1 MTSVERHRA
10 THALRSVRAVS
21 IGAMRVLRAIWS
33 GSLAAAVLLGCA
45 DDDGAIRLVGIV
57 ERTLIEV
64 SAPVS
69 ETIVAVHVARGDPV
83 KAGDALVHLDPILA
97 EVEVTRA
104 DAALA
109 AARSGVAVAR
119 HDRKRAL
126 ELRAGRATSEQA
138 LERAELAHE
147 EAVARE
153 REARARLAAA
163 QKRRNDV
170 ILTAPV
176 DGVVDQLPFDL
187 GERVPAGA
195 VLAVLLADGAP
206 WVRVWL
212 PETSFVHVAPGTP
225 AEVRI
230 DGIEGPLRGRVL
242 DVARE
247 PEFTPHY
254 ALTERDRVHL
264 VYETRVEIVDSPA
277 ELRPGVPADVV
288 IGTASSGAP
297 EEQPAP

>member
-1 MTSVERHRA
+1 MQGLTTGWRLRVCAIAAIVLVGCER
-10 THALRSVRAVS
+10 
-21 IGAMRVLRAIWS
+21 
-33 GSLAAAVLLGCA
+33 
-45 DDDGAIRLVGIV
+45 DDDAIRLVGIV

-64 SAPVS
+64 AAPVS
-69 ETIVAVHVARGDPV
+69 ETIVAVHVTRGTRVEAGDP
-83 KAGDALVHLDPILA
+83 LVHLDPILA
-97 EVEVTRA
+97 EIEVTRA
-104 DAALA
+104 EAALA

-119 HDRKRAL
+119 HERERAR
-126 ELRAGRATSEQA
+126 ELRAGRATSQQA

-163 QKRRNDV
+163 QKRRSDV
-170 ILTAPV
+170 ILSAPV
-176 DGVVDQLPFDL
+176 DGVVDQIPFDL
-187 GERVPAGA
+187 GERVPAGS
-195 VLAVLLADGAP
+195 VLAVLSADGAP

-212 PETSFVHVAPGTP
+212 PETSFVHVVPGTA

-230 DGIEGPLRGRVL
+230 DGIDGTFRGRVL

-264 VYETRVEIVDSPA
+264 VYETRVEIVDAPE
-277 ELRPGVPADVV
+277 ELRPGVPAEVV
-288 IGTASSGAP
+288 ITTASGA
-297 EEQPAP
+297 ETGERSAR

>member
-1 MTSVERHRA
+1 MTSVERRRA
-10 THALRSVRAVS
+10 TQDRGVRAGS
-21 IGAMRVLRAIWS
+21 IGAMRVLRAMWS
-33 GSLAAAVLLGCA
+33 GSLAAAILLGCA

-109 AARSGVAVAR
+109 AARSGVAVAG
-119 HDRKRAL
+119 HDRQRAL

-153 REARARLAAA
+153 REARAQLAAA

-212 PETSFVHVAPGTP
+212 PEASFVHVAPGTP

-264 VYETRVEIVDSPA
+264 VYETRVEIVDGPA
-277 ELRPGVPADVV
+277 ELRPGVPADVM

>member
-1 MTSVERHRA
+1 MRMRGATRGASVGSRLLICGIA
-10 THALRSVRAVS
+10 A
-21 IGAMRVLRAIWS
+21 
-33 GSLAAAVLLGCA
+33 GSLAGCA
-45 DDDGAIRLVGIV
+45 DDDGMLRLVGIL
-57 ERTLIEV
+57 ERTLVEV

-69 ETIVAVHVARGDPV
+69 ETIVAVHVERGDTV
-83 KAGDALVHLDPILA
+83 KPGDVLVHLDPLLA

-104 DAALA
+104 EASLA
-109 AARSGVAVAR
+109 AARSAVAVAK
-119 HDRKRAL
+119 HDRERAR
-126 ELRAGRATSEQA
+126 ELRAGRVTSEQA
-138 LERAELAHE
+138 VERADLAHE

-163 QKRRNDV
+163 QKRRSDM

-176 DGVVDQLPFDL
+176 AGVVDQLPFDV

-212 PETSFVHVAPGTP
+212 PETSFVHVVPGTP
-225 AEVRI
+225 AEVHI

-264 VYETRVEIVDSPA
+264 VYEARVQVLDA
-277 ELRPGVPADVV
+277 ALELRPGVPADVV
-288 IGTASSGAP
+288 IDAVPSGAAGEAP
-297 EEQPAP
+297 EP